1 MLVLMTVFTSHASEF
16 VLSER
21 CPPSFDL
28 DEQGKCRLVTRYQ
41 WYTSVQDR
49 GVGGTRTALPA
60 HRDGFT
66 PAQIDLGRLL
76 FFDPILSKDG
86 SVSCASCHQPEKGFS
101 DGLGKSVGIQGKRG
115 QRSAPTL
122 WNVAFLDRFFWD
134 GRANTLEEQAAGPL
148 FSPVEMGN
156 SPAQLLS
163 TLNQD
168 PIYVSLFKQAFPD
181 TDGIAL
187 ESVYQA
193 LAGFQVSLISLN
205 SRYDRY
211 AHGHHNALTQRE
223 IAGMNV
229 FRSFVA
235 RCAECHQPPLF
246 TNNQI
251 AVIGVPE
258 KNGDPFDAG
267 AEATFNAKKLRGGFK
282 VPTLRNITL
291 TEPYMHA
298 GNFESLEESVEFYTK
313 GRGHAVPENET
324 LQLHWHIWE
333 PNLTREEVL
342 LIVEFLG
349 TLTDESLIPAIPDKV
364 PSGRSVT
371 QALQVQ
377 STLFTDSQARTA
389 QGEE

>member
-1 MLVLMTVFTSHASEF
+1 MFRQSTLLIFGLLTLIVVFKSHAAEF

-28 DEQGKCRLVTRYQ
+28 DEQGTCRLVTRYQ
-41 WYTSVQDR
+41 WYTSVQER
-49 GVGGTRTALPA
+49 GVGGTRTALPQ

-86 SVSCASCHQPEKGFS
+86 TVSCASCHQPEKGFS
-101 DGLGKSVGIQGKRG
+101 DGLGKSTGIQGSKG

-122 WNVAFLDRFFWD
+122 WNVAFLDKFFWD
-134 GRANTLEEQAAGPL
+134 GRANTLEDQAAGPL

-156 SPAQLLS
+156 TPEELLK
-163 TLNQD
+163 TLNDQA
-168 PIYVSLFKQAFPD
+168 IYLTLFGQAFPES
-181 TDGIAL
+181 DGITLDNVYSAL
-187 ESVYQA
+187 TA
-193 LAGFQVSLISLN
+193 FQVSLISLN

-211 AHGHHNALTQRE
+211 AHGHHEALSARE

-258 KNGDPFDAG
+258 KNGDLFDAG
-267 AEATFNAKKLRGGFK
+267 A
-282 VPTLRNITL
+282 
-291 TEPYMHA
+291 
-298 GNFESLEESVEFYTK
+298 
-313 GRGHAVPENET
+313 
-324 LQLHWHIWE
+324 
-333 PNLTREEVL
+333 
-342 LIVEFLG
+342 
-349 TLTDESLIPAIPDKV
+349 
-364 PSGRSVT
+364 
-371 QALQVQ
+371 
-377 STLFTDSQARTA
+377 
-389 QGEE
+389 